1 MDKYN
6 IGTMSF
12 KKDGKIY
19 TLDIDSIKRQF
30 KQYFSGDSSIFAI
43 KDQQNV
49 FTKNQKITA
58 NSDGNITSTS
68 YSSDGLYADGNYNLS
83 AAHVTLSALS
93 ANAPDNEIPTM
104 KEVRS
109 LQNSLNSSN
118 TDITNLKNS
127 IKVVS
132 AVPATLEPNSVYV
145 QVEWTKYIK
154 KKGYP
159 NG

>member
-1 MDKYN
+1 MDKYS

-49 FTKNQKITA
+49 FTKNQKITSNLA
-58 NSDGNITSTS
+58 GNITSTS
-68 YSSDGLYADGNYNLS
+68 YSSNGLYADGNYNLS
-83 AAHVTLSALS
+83 AAHVTRSALS

-127 IKVVS
+127 VKIVS

-145 QVEWTKYIK
+145 QVE
-154 KKGYP
+154 
-159 NG
+159 